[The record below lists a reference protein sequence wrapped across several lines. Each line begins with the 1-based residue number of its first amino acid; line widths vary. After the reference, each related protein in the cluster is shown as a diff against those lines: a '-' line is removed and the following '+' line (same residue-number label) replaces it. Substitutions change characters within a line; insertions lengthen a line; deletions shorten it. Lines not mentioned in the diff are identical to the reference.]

1 MLKEKINHL
10 LNKEGDN
17 KKKVENLIFLLVILI
32 VTIITIN
39 YIWND
44 NETQKDETNKSANK
58 QLASADEQ
66 QEANDNENSLENKLE
81 NILSQIEGV
90 GEVNVLL
97 TYNESTEIVPVY
109 NKTEKTSNTTEED
122 SGGGT
127 RNIEESDISQEVV
140 YEEKDGSGS
149 IATQK
154 TVSPKIEGAVITA
167 TGANNSVV
175 KTNIVQAVEAAT
187 GLATHKIQVF
197 EKQK

>member
-1 MLKEKINHL
+1 MLKEKINKMLHQ
-10 LNKEGDN
+10 EGDN

-32 VTIITIN
+32 VTIVAIN

-44 NETQKDETNKSANK
+44 NETEKSNTNASSNK
-58 QLASADEQ
+58 QLANINNQ
-66 QEANDNENSLENKLE
+66 QEENNENSLEIRLE
-81 NILSQIEGV
+81 DILSKIEGV
-90 GEVNVLL
+90 GEVDVLL
-97 TYNESTEIVPVY
+97 TYNESTEVVPIY

-122 SGGGT
+122 SDGGT
-127 RNIEESDISQEVV
+127 RSIEESDVSQEVV

>member
-1 MLKEKINHL
+1 MLKEKINKMLHQ
-10 LNKEGDN
+10 EGDN

-32 VTIITIN
+32 VTIVAIN

-44 NETQKDETNKSANK
+44 NETEKSNTNASSNK
-58 QLASADEQ
+58 QLANINNQ
-66 QEANDNENSLENKLE
+66 QEENNENSLEIRLE
-81 NILSQIEGV
+81 DILSKIEGV
-90 GEVNVLL
+90 GEVDVLL
-97 TYNESTEIVPVY
+97 TYNESTEVVPIY

-122 SGGGT
+122 SDGGT
-127 RNIEESDISQEVV
+127 RSIEESDVSQEVV

-167 TGANNSVV
+167 TGANNSAV